1 MDKDR
6 LTAKQKAHL
15 KTLESKKRFYTRKI
29 DEILYFKKANP
40 VIEFEEEL
48 RINAV
53 LKELRSKLA
62 DICNTINTIY
72 REESIPVG
80 R

>member
-1 MDKDR
+1 MNKE

-15 KTLESKKRFYTRKI
+15 RTLESEKRFYKRKI
-29 DEILYFKKANP
+29 DEVLYFKKANP

-53 LKELRSKLA
+53 LKELKEKLA
-62 DICNTINTIY
+62 DICNGIDTIY
-72 REESIPVG
+72 HEESIPVG

>member
-1 MDKDR
+1 MDKDK

-15 KTLESKKRFYTRKI
+15 RTLESKKRFYTRKI

-62 DICNTINTIY
+62 DICNMINTIY

>member
-1 MDKDR
+1 MNKE

-15 KTLESKKRFYTRKI
+15 RTLESKKRFYTRKI

-53 LKELRSKLA
+53 LKELKGKLA
-62 DICNTINTIY
+62 DICKRIDTIY
-72 REESIPVG
+72 HEESILVG

>member
-15 KTLESKKRFYTRKI
+15 RTLESKKRFYTRKI
-29 DEILYFKKANP
+29 DEVLYFKKANP

-62 DICNTINTIY
+62 DICNMINTIY